1 MLEKIKAF
9 FKRPK
14 PEPKGAEKKVA
25 ETAGKK
31 EVSGQI
37 QKGGWGALIFST
49 TYNERLPLS
58 PLVV

>member
-1 MLEKIKAF
+1 MTMLEKIKAF

-31 EVSGQI
+31 ELSGQI
-37 QKGGWGALIFST
+37 QKGGGK
-49 TYNERLPLS
+49 
-58 PLVV
+58 